1 MSYYIIEYNG
11 NIMSAFDN
19 KAPGDALFAVNWYT
33 YRGTTSLRPS
43 KEQFLKA
50 VSGSI
55 GKSAQ
60 FPDLATAEAAANAFL
75 GVKVAA
81 EGRDASVKIHLVEP
95 KVYEVTF
102 DGTVLESKE
111 LLLGDST
118 KTTTIE
124 LKVQAAKTNPTID
137 RLAELLLQ
145 ENLRLTTDSSK
156 GLALKIVDTLLDES
170 LIALPPSK

>member
-11 NIMSAFDN
+11 NIMSAFDS
-19 KAPGDALFAVNWYT
+19 KTPGDALFAVNWYT
-33 YRGTTSLRPS
+33 YRGTTGLRPS

-55 GKSAQ
+55 DKSAQ
-60 FPDLATAEAAANAFL
+60 FPDLATATAAANAFL
-75 GVKVAA
+75 AVKVVE
-81 EGRDASVKIHLVEP
+81 EGRDSSIKIHLVEP
-95 KVYEVTF
+95 KIYEVTF
-102 DGTVLESKE
+102 DRQVLESKE

-118 KTTTIE
+118 KTTIIE
-124 LKVQAAKTNPTID
+124 LKVQAAKTNPTVD

-156 GLALKIVDTLLDES
+156 GLALKIVDTLVDES
-170 LIALPPSK
+170 LVTLPAAK